1 MSGSG
6 KLLQG
11 VLKLK
16 SLFKGMLD
24 DPPRYMGE
32 GFVLMSSN
40 DLEMYFYMD
49 EAGLVPEEPVLIRL
63 ANGEMGMFI
72 WNVCNKKDEHYITII
87 LFLFTHDVS
96 ILWMVIGKCIF

>member
-1 MSGSG
+1 
-6 KLLQG
+6 
-11 VLKLK
+11 
-16 SLFKGMLD
+16 MLD

-63 ANGEMGMFI
+63 ANGEMGMFLDI
-72 WNVCNKKDEHYITII
+72 KIKLTTYSI
-87 LFLFTHDVS
+87 S
-96 ILWMVIGKCIF
+96 ILWMIIDDE